1 MAGHV
6 GDRSRSLDGRLAD
19 EGQKNLGILA
29 VSAEQRAMD
38 NLGCACWSLCANRAP
53 GVSCFLEH
61 QGNGQEQL
69 TRKRR
74 REGGAQV
81 NVGPSDD
88 RDLVA
93 PRFLK

>member
-1 MAGHV
+1 
-6 GDRSRSLDGRLAD
+6 
-19 EGQKNLGILA
+19 
-29 VSAEQRAMD
+29 
-38 NLGCACWSLCANRAP
+38 
-53 GVSCFLEH
+53 VSCFLEH